1 MALANF
7 SRIGNRP
14 FREYVEG
21 FSVRELVDENIRI
34 AHLIVENRDVS
45 VEQHGQDSLKQLRI
59 MMDRNCVL
67 DILSENAI
75 TNQAD
80 EICLKR
86 IAYYME
92 HGATYLSFEPKC
104 KEGESVYNANMYF
117 GRNHGNA
124 IMQVAL
130 APNGRYELHREEVVH
145 ILDAGI
151 RMGHRLLDYEK
162 QPIDVVYRS
171 PAKSSRK

>member
-1 MALANF
+1 MALSNF
-7 SRIGNRP
+7 NRIGNRP

-34 AHLIVENRDVS
+34 AHVIVENRDVS

-59 MMDRNCVL
+59 MIDRNCAL

-75 TNQAD
+75 TNQVD
-80 EICLKR
+80 EIFLKR

-92 HGATYLSFEPKC
+92 HSATYLSFRPEC
-104 KEGESVYNANMYF
+104 KEGELVYVADMYF
-117 GRNHGNA
+117 AGIHSNA

-130 APNGRYELHREEVVH
+130 NPNGRYELYREEVVH
-145 ILDAGI
+145 ILDACI

-171 PAKSSRK
+171 PTKSSRK